1 MKQISRKDWENYIK
15 ALSGLSQKAAQIMQA
30 FAEQNG
36 LEDRDALIRMQYALA
51 TKYGEGA
58 ASLACQM
65 YDAVAEAS
73 GAMVP
78 PAEPAETATYKEA
91 AIAVN
96 GSLKQS
102 PSGKVLPQ
110 TTDRLVKQA
119 AADTTLKNALR
130 DGAQFAWVPNGD
142 TCAFCLTLASRGWQY
157 ASKKTIQGGHADHIH
172 ANCDC
177 TFAIRFDNSTTVAG
191 YDPDLYKRMYY
202 DAGDT
207 QRERLNTMRRIHYA
221 ENKDYINAQKRAAY
235 TNRKM
240 NKMASSFEM
249 NDWSGTK
256 PRTVPNSEK
265 DDIIGYA
272 KEKGINII
280 DLSKF
285 DGSKEMI
292 IEQIDTLSEMMQK
305 YPVGIKKLTLTPTFF
320 SDQGQF
326 GGLANSGRTVFIE
339 TQALR
344 DKEATIRNILAN
356 SQFAATE
363 PRDIAIHEYGH
374 ILARKYGRNGI
385 VFAKKAYYNIFKET
399 PSEKQLLKYLR
410 DNISKQ
416 STLMER
422 RKNGSIVYAEM
433 LPEVLVVHEKHP
445 SAFTKEFLRVL
456 MEGIK

>member
-51 TKYGEGA
+51 TKYGEAA

-191 YDPDLYKRMYY
+191 YDPDKYKRMYY
-202 DAGDT
+202 DAGNT
-207 QRERLNTMRRIHYA
+207 PKERLNTMRRIHYA
-221 ENKDYINAQKRAAY
+221 ENRDRINAQKRAAY
-235 TNRKM
+235 MRRILGRDGLAKI
-240 NKMASSFEM
+240 A
-249 NDWSGTK
+249 K
-256 PRTVPNSEK
+256 PS
-265 DDIIGYA
+265 
-272 KEKGINII
+272 
-280 DLSKF
+280 
-285 DGSKEMI
+285 
-292 IEQIDTLSEMMQK
+292 IESRHSVGKPPGVALFGDTLSGKQQK
-305 YPVGIKKLTLTPTFF
+305 LLSHLKVYNDRIIIDKRSVSMKDLAAITAHENVEFAMFTKNNKRLIIR
-320 SDQGQF
+320 
-326 GGLANSGRTVFIE
+326 GGRNDVDVNE
-339 TQALR
+339 NKM
-344 DKEATIRNILAN
+344 KE
-356 SQFAATE
+356 
-363 PRDIAIHEYGH
+363 
-374 ILARKYGRNGI
+374 LARQGYKWSGHTHPVTNP
-385 VFAKKAYYNIFKET
+385 KELL
-399 PSEKQLLKYLR
+399 PSEGDRAVLKASGKKRSAVY
-410 DNISKQ
+410 S
-416 STLMER
+416 STG
-422 RKNGSIVYAEM
+422 RKYI
-433 LPEVLVVHEKHP
+433 
-445 SAFTKEFLRVL
+445 F
-456 MEGIK
+456 GINEDDDLGYR

>member
-51 TKYGEGA
+51 TKYGEAA

-191 YDPDLYKRMYY
+191 YDPDKYKRMYY

-207 QRERLNTMRRIHYA
+207 PRERLNTMRRIHYA

-235 TNRKM
+235 ALGSPSNTEAGRLARAKQREIEKEQIRAILSKCKTIGTPEVNLGMLRTTEFQK
-240 NKMASSFEM
+240 KFSRITSSSAV
-249 NDWSGTK
+249 NDKLRRCAMGSLTKNSGTY
-256 PRTVPNSEK
+256 TETL
-265 DDIIGYA
+265 Y
-272 KEKGINII
+272 II
-280 DLSKF
+280 DAQTGK
-285 DGSKEMI
+285 
-292 IEQIDTLSEMMQK
+292 
-305 YPVGIKKLTLTPTFF
+305 
-320 SDQGQF
+320 
-326 GGLANSGRTVFIE
+326 TVFSKTGVKNGFGIDVSIDE
-339 TQALR
+339 RKRIR
-344 DKEATIRNILAN
+344 DYKGKK
-356 SQFAATE
+356 
-363 PRDIAIHEYGH
+363 IAIHNHPTNIFPTGSDFATAG
-374 ILARKYGRNGI
+374 ARKYDFGLVVTHDGRVMKYMGPKVPVSARTMDVI
-385 VFAKKAYYNIFKET
+385 IDKHTRFAYTEDDKRHAYLEAMKE
-399 PSEKQLLKYLR
+399 L
-410 DNISKQ
+410 
-416 STLMER
+416 ER
-422 RKNGSIVYAEM
+422 RFGVICQEI
-433 LPEVLVVHEKHP
+433 
-445 SAFTKEFLRVL
+445 F
-456 MEGIK
+456 

>member
-51 TKYGEGA
+51 TKYGEA
-58 ASLACQM
+58 SASLACQM

-96 GSLKQS
+96 GALKQS

-119 AADTTLKNALR
+119 AADTTLKNSLR

-191 YDPDLYKRMYY
+191 YDPDKYKRMYY
-202 DAGDT
+202 DVGNT
-207 QRERLNTMRRIHYA
+207 PKERLNTMRRIHYA
-221 ENKDYINAQKRAAY
+221 ENREEINAQKRAAY
-235 TNRKM
+235 ASQNGSGRFTLQEKYSKAFDSFLKDRKVTEEELR
-240 NKMASSFEM
+240 NIETA
-249 NDWSGTK
+249 D
-256 PRTVPNSEK
+256 RTVVEYLKREFRGYVPAPMVNGDESICRFEVTRTGVGK
-265 DDIIGYA
+265 YKAERSISNTAIPPGEDHVDIGNPA
-272 KEKGINII
+272 
-280 DLSKF
+280 
-285 DGSKEMI
+285 
-292 IEQIDTLSEMMQK
+292 
-305 YPVGIKKLTLTPTFF
+305 
-320 SDQGQF
+320 
-326 GGLANSGRTVFIE
+326 LANS
-339 TQALR
+339 
-344 DKEATIRNILAN
+344 
-356 SQFAATE
+356 
-363 PRDIAIHEYGH
+363 IHERAH
-374 ILARKYGRNGI
+374 DLINCIAMKRAGI
-385 VFAKKAYYNIFKET
+385 SDGEGFDQI
-399 PSEKQLLKYLR
+399 QLYLF
-410 DNISKQ
+410 NN
-416 STLMER
+416 ER
-422 RKNGSIVYAEM
+422 RKLEMNVFVHCFDDESTKEIYSVIKKQISARAKDPGEFIPESIVQKIGHGGNISEKVYAY
-433 LPEVLVVHEKHP
+433 LL
-445 SAFTKEFLRVL
+445 KEWGR
-456 MEGIK
+456 